1 MKKTALSCLISVVC
15 SLSAQAY
22 QQDKTYHLTVLHTN
36 DLHGRFYHNEKGE
49 GGLAA
54 QKTVIDRIKK
64 EVEAKGGSTIVLS
77 AGDFNTGIAESSLQ
91 NARPDIEGMN
101 AIGYEALTLGNHE
114 FDNPRP
120 LLEKQKQ
127 WAKFPFLA
135 ANIHYKKQ
143 GKGPMFPV
151 DPYTILHK
159 QDLKIAVV
167 GLTTT
172 DTATSA
178 NPAHTRDFTF
188 LNPQEVSKEIGSLL
202 EETEKPDIKIA
213 LTHLGYYENGL
224 HGDKA
229 PGDVSLAR
237 ALPAKTFDMI
247 IGGHTHDTVCMDN
260 QGHWNKHYQP
270 GEPCRPDFQNGTWI
284 MQAGEWGKYVGRA
297 DFEFKNGELTLKNYQ
312 LIPINLKKEV
322 KDAEGKKTYVTYQE
336 AIPADPQLAALL
348 DQYQHKGDELLGV
361 KVGHTNGRLEGE
373 RKIIRFQQTNLGKL
387 FAYVQM
393 QKVGADLSV
402 VNSGGVRDSIEAGDV
417 TYKDVLK
424 VAPFGNTITYVE
436 LTGAELEKYLQVV
449 GLKRVDS
456 GGYAQFAGVS
466 MLVDW
471 QHQTVSDIKIQGKPL
486 NPRQKYRLAVSNFCA
501 IGGSGYPV
509 LTQYPSYV
517 DTGYVDADV
526 LKEFFEQ
533 NSPLDVKRF
542 APNNEIIYKN

>member
-22 QQDKTYHLTVLHTN
+22 QQDKTYLITVLHTN
-36 DLHGRFYHNEKGE
+36 DTHGRFYHNEKGE

-77 AGDFNTGIAESSLQ
+77 AGDFNTGITESSLQ

-114 FDNPRP
+114 FDNPLP

-159 QDLKIAVV
+159 QDLQIAVV

-178 NPAHTRDFTF
+178 NPAHTRDFVF
-188 LNPQEVSKEIGSLL
+188 LNPQEVSKEIVSLL
-202 EETEKPDIKIA
+202 EDTEKPDIKIA

-247 IGGHTHDTVCMDN
+247 IGGHTHDTVCVDN

-297 DFEFKNGELTLKNYQ
+297 DFEFKNGELTFKNYQ

-336 AIPADPQLAALL
+336 AIPADSQLAALL

-402 VNSGGVRDSIEAGDV
+402 VNSGGVRDSINAGDV
-417 TYKDVLK
+417 TYKDILK

-471 QHQTVSDIKIQGKPL
+471 QHQTVGDIKIQGKPL
-486 NPRQKYRLAVSNFCA
+486 NPLQKYRLAVSNFCA